1 MKKILKYE
9 SKRKINKQRFQFFLH
24 KGGAV
29 HFFLILATTIYIIAN
44 SIKQIID
51 TINKNELT
59 FIFATISLI
68 AAIFALIAQMIKFCL
83 DWKKFF
89 SPVANVYEYKNK
101 INKEDVLKIFFDKE
115 AYKALTHN
123 IRLELSGLELAVLQL
138 FLAGKKYIDIADELG
153 ISEKSVNN
161 ALMRIRKKLKD
172 KQGK

>member
-101 INKEDVLKIFFDKE
+101 INKEGVLKNIFC
-115 AYKALTHN
+115 
-123 IRLELSGLELAVLQL
+123 
-138 FLAGKKYIDIADELG
+138 
-153 ISEKSVNN
+153 
-161 ALMRIRKKLKD
+161 
-172 KQGK
+172 

>member
-59 FIFATISLI
+59 FIFCYYFIDCSY
-68 AAIFALIAQMIKFCL
+68 FCFNCSN
-83 DWKKFF
+83 D
-89 SPVANVYEYKNK
+89 
-101 INKEDVLKIFFDKE
+101 
-115 AYKALTHN
+115 
-123 IRLELSGLELAVLQL
+123 
-138 FLAGKKYIDIADELG
+138 
-153 ISEKSVNN
+153 
-161 ALMRIRKKLKD
+161 
-172 KQGK
+172 